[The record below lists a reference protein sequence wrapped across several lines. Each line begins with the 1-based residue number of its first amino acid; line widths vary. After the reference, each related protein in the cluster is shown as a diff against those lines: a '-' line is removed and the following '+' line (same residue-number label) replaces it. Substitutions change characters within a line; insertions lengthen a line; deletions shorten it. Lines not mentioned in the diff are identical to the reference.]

1 MHLGVPIS
9 PKVIS
14 HVIFLYEKLFVLSG
28 ESCVAVVIF
37 KNTAILISTFLNVN
51 YFFKHFCK

>member
-1 MHLGVPIS
+1 MQLGVPIS

-14 HVIFLYEKLFVLSG
+14 HVIFLYEKLLVLSE

-37 KNTAILISTFLNVN
+37 KTLLF
-51 YFFKHFCK
+51 